1 VTRELNDRP
10 PRVLI
15 CDDSR
20 VYAAALRHMLEYGGD
35 ISVAASVSSAEE
47 AIAALPR
54 VQPDLVTMDIELPGM
69 DGLAAVEEIM
79 SSSPRPILVLSAYVG
94 QGSGRAA
101 AALAAGALDALAKPD
116 VDLRDPG
123 GPAGAA
129 FRHRVKILCRA
140 HVIRHPRARLRDRA
154 SSEITDRYASVV
166 GVCASTGGPPV
177 LAKLLDAL
185 PVDYAIP
192 VLVVQHMSAG
202 FTEGLANWLNRTANV
217 PVATAV
223 DGKYAGPGAWIAP
236 EGAHLSVSPNGTM
249 SLDRRTVAGPHR
261 PSGNVLLQSIATAAG
276 AAGVA
281 VVLSGMG
288 TDGAAGAAAVH
299 RRGGFAIAQDEA
311 SSAVF
316 GMPRAAIESG
326 VDVVLSPDEIA
337 GCLLRL
343 RHRPIVGPL

>member
-1 VTRELNDRP
+1 VTHQLDERP

-15 CDDSR
+15 CEDSR
-20 VYAAALRHMLEYGGD
+20 VFAAALRQMLEYEGD
-35 ISVAASVSSAEE
+35 ISVAASVTSAEE

-69 DGLAAVEEIM
+69 NGLAAVEEIM
-79 SSSPRPILVLSAYVG
+79 SSSPRPILVLSAFVG
-94 QGSGRAA
+94 RGSGQAA
-101 AALAAGALDALAKPD
+101 AALGAGALDALSKSD
-116 VDLRDPG
+116 IDLRNPG

-140 HVIRHPRARLRDRA
+140 HVIRHPRARLRDRT
-154 SSEITDRYASVV
+154 SSKSIDRYASVV

-185 PVDYAIP
+185 PADYAIP
-192 VLVVQHMSAG
+192 VFVVQHMSAG
-202 FTEGLANWLNRTANV
+202 FTEGLASWLNRTANI

-223 DGKYAGPGAWIAP
+223 DGKHAGPGAWIAP
-236 EGAHLSVSPNGTM
+236 EGAHLSLSASGQM

-261 PSGNVLLQSIATAAG
+261 PSGDVLLRSIASTAG
-276 AAGVA
+276 PAGVA

-288 TDGAAGAAAVH
+288 TDGAAGAADVH
-299 RRGGFAIAQDEA
+299 RRGGLAIAQDEA

-316 GMPRAAIESG
+316 GMPRAAIEHG
-326 VDVVLSPDEIA
+326 VDVVLPPDDIAECLVRLRYRPIA
-337 GCLLRL
+337 GA
-343 RHRPIVGPL
+343 P